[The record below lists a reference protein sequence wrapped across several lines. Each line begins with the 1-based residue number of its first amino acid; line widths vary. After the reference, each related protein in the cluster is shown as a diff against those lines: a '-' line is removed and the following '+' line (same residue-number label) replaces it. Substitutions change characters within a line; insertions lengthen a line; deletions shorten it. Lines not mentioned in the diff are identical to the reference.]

1 MAEMNK
7 NALYSLY
14 GNWGNFNDGSA
25 GMYDDAENFTPQN
38 GFLTKLISFN
48 PKNKTVMWGIT
59 KSNQLALMKPMK
71 MEKIKGEKTVIKV
84 EMEIMETF
92 PKDISSLK
100 KILGF

>member
-1 MAEMNK
+1 
-7 NALYSLY
+7 
-14 GNWGNFNDGSA
+14 
-25 GMYDDAENFTPQN
+25 
-38 GFLTKLISFN
+38 
-48 PKNKTVMWGIT
+48 MWGIT
-59 KSNQLALMKPMK
+59 KSNQLALIKPMK